1 MRARISQSAEA
12 HLHTRRARRNECC
25 PVPLC
30 SSLTVQRYRKI
41 LQICQLH
48 IANLRLKCY
57 FFVMAA
63 FSSSPWGSDFL
74 RPGALSVA
82 PPRSGKHSL
91 PTNRLFLEES
101 EGRVLIFFYETLYFK
116 NTVRFLRRHR
126 KRFVF
131 RRWLAEIPRR
141 LEIFRSKGR
150 GKFLRFAGIGRK
162 IPFSPS

>member
-12 HLHTRRARRNECC
+12 HLHTGRARRNECF

-63 FSSSPWGSDFL
+63 FSSSPWGADFL
-74 RPGALSVA
+74 RPRALSVA

-91 PTNRLFLEES
+91 PTNRLFLKES
-101 EGRVLIFFYETLYFK
+101 EGRILIFFMKLYTLKTPSAF
-116 NTVRFLRRHR
+116 
-126 KRFVF
+126 FVATENDLF
-131 RRWLAEIPRR
+131 FADGLQ
-141 LEIFRSKGR
+141 
-150 GKFLRFAGIGRK
+150 KFLGA
-162 IPFSPS
+162 

>member
-63 FSSSPWGSDFL
+63 FSSSPWGADFL
-74 RPGALSVA
+74 RPRALSVA

-150 GKFLRFAGIGRK
+150 GKFLRFAGIDRK

>member
-12 HLHTRRARRNECC
+12 HLHTRRAMRNECC

-57 FFVMAA
+57 FFCDGRFLFFAMGA
-63 FSSSPWGSDFL
+63 DFL
-74 RPGALSVA
+74 RPRALSVA

-101 EGRVLIFFYETLYFK
+101 EGRVLIFFMKLYTLKTPSAF
-116 NTVRFLRRHR
+116 
-126 KRFVF
+126 FVATENDLF
-131 RRWLAEIPRR
+131 FADGLQ
-141 LEIFRSKGR
+141 
-150 GKFLRFAGIGRK
+150 KFLGA
-162 IPFSPS
+162 

>member
-1 MRARISQSAEA
+1 MLLLILLYSSLATNIASQGCKDDIKNAARRGQGFPTYGYNKTATMRARISQSVEA

-63 FSSSPWGSDFL
+63 FSSSPWGADFL
-74 RPGALSVA
+74 RPRALSVT

-101 EGRVLIFFYETLYFK
+101 EGRVLIFFM
-116 NTVRFLRRHR
+116 
-126 KRFVF
+126 
-131 RRWLAEIPRR
+131 
-141 LEIFRSKGR
+141 
-150 GKFLRFAGIGRK
+150 
-162 IPFSPS
+162 

>member
-1 MRARISQSAEA
+1 MLARIPQSAEA
-12 HLHTRRARRNECC
+12 HLHTRGARRNECC

-63 FSSSPWGSDFL
+63 FSSSPWGSDFFAAKSSI
-74 RPGALSVA
+74 RRAA
-82 PPRSGKHSL
+82 KKRKAFAAHQPP
-91 PTNRLFLEES
+91 LF
-101 EGRVLIFFYETLYFK
+101 GRIRRQGFNIFYETLCFE

-131 RRWLAEIPRR
+131 RRWLAEISRR